1 MEWRRITSKSD
12 RVLGTLFLAAG
23 LTCLLMPGTS
33 AAFGNSSLAGGYGC
47 LGQGT
52 TGTSSG
58 LSEVMRLAFDG
69 AGHVHGKIVLNL
81 SGEVCNVVVTG
92 GTYSINSVGI
102 GTIALPWT
110 SATGDAD
117 GDTNCSTLF
126 GGQAVTEHLSLVLE
140 RNAAIFDFQADDD
153 FLTSPT
159 SPGDTGDLQIPFTD
173 SCKNQS

>member
-1 MEWRRITSKSD
+1 MERGRIASKSV
-12 RVLGTLFLAAG
+12 RVLSTLFLVAG
-23 LTCLLMPGTS
+23 LTCVLMPGTS
-33 AAFGNSSLAGGYGC
+33 AAFGNSSLTGGYGC
-47 LGQGT
+47 MGQGT

-110 SATGDAD
+110 SLTGDAD
-117 GDTNCSTLF
+117 GDTNCSTISS
-126 GGQAVTEHLSLVLE
+126 GQAITEHLSLVLE

-153 FLTSPT
+153 FLTAPT
-159 SPGDTGDLQIPFTD
+159 SPGDTGDLQLPFTG

>member
-1 MEWRRITSKSD
+1 
-12 RVLGTLFLAAG
+12 
-23 LTCLLMPGTS
+23 MPGTS
-33 AAFGNSSLAGGYGC
+33 AAFGNSSLRWGLWLPGPRYYRNF
-47 LGQGT
+47 L
-52 TGTSSG
+52 G

-69 AGHVHGKIVLNL
+69 AGHVHGKIVLNI

-92 GTYSINSVGI
+92 GTYSINSIGI

-126 GGQAVTEHLSLVLE
+126 GGQAVTEHLFVLE

-159 SPGDTGDLQIPFTD
+159 SPGDTGDLQIPFTG

>member
-1 MEWRRITSKSD
+1 MERGRIASKSV
-12 RVLGTLFLAAG
+12 RVLSTLFLAAG
-23 LTCLLMPGTS
+23 LTCILMPGTS
-33 AAFGNSSLAGGYGC
+33 AAFGNSSLTGGYGC
-47 LGQGT
+47 MGQGT
-52 TGTSSG
+52 TGTSG

-110 SATGDAD
+110 SLTGDAD
-117 GDTNCSTLF
+117 GDTNCSTISS
-126 GGQAVTEHLSLVLE
+126 GQAITEHLSLVLE

-153 FLTSPT
+153 FLTAPT
-159 SPGDTGDLQIPFTD
+159 SGL
-173 SCKNQS
+173 

>member
-1 MEWRRITSKSD
+1 
-12 RVLGTLFLAAG
+12 
-23 LTCLLMPGTS
+23 
-33 AAFGNSSLAGGYGC
+33 
-47 LGQGT
+47 
-52 TGTSSG
+52 
-58 LSEVMRLAFDG
+58 MRLAFDG

-92 GTYSINSVGI
+92 GTYSISSVGI

-117 GDTNCSTLF
+117 GDANCCYTLNA
-126 GGQAVTEHLSLVLE
+126 QAITEHLSLVLE
-140 RNAAIFDFQADDD
+140 RNAAGSDFQADDD

-159 SPGDTGDLQIPFTD
+159 SSSDTDITTPFTG

>member
-1 MEWRRITSKSD
+1 MERGRIASKSV
-12 RVLGTLFLAAG
+12 RVLSTLFLVAG
-23 LTCLLMPGTS
+23 LTCILMPGTS
-33 AAFGNSSLAGGYGC
+33 AAFGSSSLTGGYGC
-47 LGQGT
+47 IAQGSL
-52 TGTSSG
+52 GTSG
-58 LSEVMRLAFDG
+58 ISEVMRLAFDG

-110 SATGDAD
+110 SLTGDAD
-117 GDTNCSTLF
+117 GDANCTTLNA
-126 GGQAVTEHLSLVLE
+126 QAITEHLSLVLE
-140 RNAAIFDFQADDD
+140 RNAAFFDFQADDD

-159 SPGDTGDLQIPFTD
+159 TSSDTDITTPFTG